1 MRNPK
6 KVIYNIKLA
15 QKKAQIG
22 DFCVLL
28 HFYYQIVWAKE
39 VKKGEKSPFHLFS
52 RSLVMIL

>member
-15 QKKAQIG
+15 QKKAQKG

-28 HFYYQIVWAKE
+28 HFYYQIFLAK
-39 VKKGEKSPFHLFS
+39 KPKIGEKSQFHLFS
-52 RSLVMIL
+52 AL